1 VHSAAV
7 PPVTRDLLIGTAIV
21 WAMVEVRQS
30 LRHRRGAAPA
40 SWASE
45 IVFRIA
51 VAGAVIAALLVRRN
65 VPATSIR
72 AADVAAWTGLGLF
85 WCGITLRAWSFVT
98 LGRYFTVVVQ
108 TSSDQ
113 PVITSGPYR
122 VIRHPSYAGIILA
135 VTGGGLF
142 TLNWLSLAILAGGVT
157 GALVYRIRVE
167 DRALLAN
174 LGEPYRAYAATHKRL
189 IPFIW

>member
-1 VHSAAV
+1 
-7 PPVTRDLLIGTAIV
+7 
-21 WAMVEVRQS
+21 MVEVRQS

-157 GALVYRIRVE
+157 GALVYR
-167 DRALLAN
+167 
-174 LGEPYRAYAATHKRL
+174 
-189 IPFIW
+189 